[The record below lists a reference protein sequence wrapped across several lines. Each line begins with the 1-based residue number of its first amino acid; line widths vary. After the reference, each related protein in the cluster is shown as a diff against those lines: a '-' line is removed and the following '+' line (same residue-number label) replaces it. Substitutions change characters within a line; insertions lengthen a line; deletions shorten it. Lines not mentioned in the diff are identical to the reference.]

1 MEQTA
6 SGPARQ
12 RGSPAGGSERD
23 ATHNVEVTVAIG
35 RGGSSTSDSNM
46 SKLGNLWKTML
57 AGGAGV
63 AALAALNA
71 AIRRNANEPD
81 ESALGGEARF
91 FEWKHGRV
99 FYKASGSD
107 DSAPPLVFIH
117 GVGAGASSFMW
128 RKNFDELA
136 RNFRVY
142 AFDLLGFGFSD
153 KPATASYSADLYVE
167 LITDFIR
174 EVSGSPSNVIA
185 SSLGAAYA
193 IRVADE
199 HPELINAMILN
210 GPTGS
215 DNRRPG
221 MAGAAFYGL
230 LQSPV
235 LGTSFYNV
243 MASERSIKDFA
254 RDNLFYDHRR
264 VTNRLVANLY
274 ATSHQPGAQHAI
286 AAFLSGYLNT
296 DTRSPFSRLKQRSVL
311 VWGKQDAATPV
322 DKGAALVEL
331 NPGAKLELFDYCR
344 MMPEQEHPERFN
356 ALVRDTFSA
365 RSAAAGS

>member
-1 MEQTA
+1 
-6 SGPARQ
+6 
-12 RGSPAGGSERD
+12 
-23 ATHNVEVTVAIG
+23 
-35 RGGSSTSDSNM
+35 
-46 SKLGNLWKTML
+46 ML

-71 AIRRNANEPD
+71 AIQRNASEPD
-81 ESALGGEARF
+81 DSALGGEARF
-91 FEWKHGRV
+91 YRWKHGRV
-99 FYKASGSD
+99 FYKTSGPENA
-107 DSAPPLVFIH
+107 APPLVFIH

-136 RNFRVY
+136 KDFHVY
-142 AFDLLGFGFSD
+142 ALDLLGFGFSD
-153 KPATASYSADLYVE
+153 KPSVASYSADLYVE

-174 EVSGSPSNVIA
+174 EVSGYPANVVA

-210 GPTGS
+210 GPAGS
-215 DNRRPG
+215 DALNRRPG

-243 MASERSIKDFA
+243 MASERSIRDYA

-264 VTNRLVANLY
+264 VTDRLVTNLY

-296 DTRSPFSRLKQRSVL
+296 DTRSPFARLAQPTVL
-311 VWGKQDAATPV
+311 VWGKQDTTTPLE
-322 DKGAALVEL
+322 KGVSLRAL
-331 NPGAKLELFDYCR
+331 NPRARLEVFDYCR
-344 MMPEQEHPERFN
+344 MMPEQEKPEEFN
-356 ALVRDTFSA
+356 ALVRATFLA
-365 RSAAAGS
+365 RSFAAGSESSR

>member
-1 MEQTA
+1 M
-6 SGPARQ
+6 G
-12 RGSPAGGSERD
+12 
-23 ATHNVEVTVAIG
+23 
-35 RGGSSTSDSNM
+35 
-46 SKLGNLWKTML
+46 KLGNIWKTML

-71 AIRRNANEPD
+71 AIQRNASEPD
-81 ESALGGEARF
+81 DSALGGEAHFYR
-91 FEWKHGRV
+91 WKHGRV
-99 FYKASGSD
+99 FYKASGPEHSG
-107 DSAPPLVFIH
+107 PPLVFIH

-128 RKNFDELA
+128 RKNFDDLA
-136 RNFRVY
+136 RDFRVY
-142 AFDLLGFGFSD
+142 AIDLLGFGFSD
-153 KPATASYSADLYVE
+153 KPAAASYSADLYVD

-174 EVSGSPSNVIA
+174 EVSGYPANIIA

-210 GPTGS
+210 GPSGADS
-215 DNRRPG
+215 SNRRPG

-243 MASERSIKDFA
+243 MASERSIRDYA

-264 VTNRLVANLY
+264 VTDRLVSNLY

-296 DTRSPFSRLKQRSVL
+296 DTRSPFSRLTQPVLL
-311 VWGKQDAATPV
+311 VWGKQDATTPIE
-322 DKGAALVEL
+322 KGVSLLEL
-331 NPGAKLELFDYCR
+331 NPSARLELFDYCR
-344 MMPEQEHPERFN
+344 MMPEQEQPEKFN
-356 ALVRDTFSA
+356 ALVRSTFLA
-365 RSAAAGS
+365 RAAAAGSE

>member
-1 MEQTA
+1 
-6 SGPARQ
+6 
-12 RGSPAGGSERD
+12 
-23 ATHNVEVTVAIG
+23 
-35 RGGSSTSDSNM
+35 M
-46 SKLGNLWKTML
+46 SKIGNIWKTML

-71 AIRRNANEPD
+71 AIQRNASEPD
-81 ESALGGEARF
+81 DSALGGEAHF
-91 FEWKHGRV
+91 FRWKHGRV
-99 FYKASGSD
+99 FYKTAGPENPG
-107 DSAPPLVFIH
+107 PPLVFIH
-117 GVGAGASSFMW
+117 GIGAGSSSFMW

-136 RNFRVY
+136 KHFRVY
-142 AFDLLGFGFSD
+142 ALDLLGFGFSD

-174 EVSGSPSNVIA
+174 EVSGYPCNVIG

-199 HPELINAMILN
+199 HPELIKSMVLN

-215 DNRRPG
+215 DTLNRRPG

-243 MASERSIKDFA
+243 MASERSIRDYA

-264 VTNRLVANLY
+264 VTDRLVTNLY
-274 ATSHQPGAQHAI
+274 ATSHQAGAQHAI

-296 DTRSPFSRLKQRSVL
+296 DTRSPFSRLTQRTVL
-311 VWGKQDAATPV
+311 VWGKQDATTPV
-322 DKGAALVEL
+322 EMGASLLML
-331 NPGAKLELFDYCR
+331 NNRASLEVFDYCR
-344 MMPEQEHPERFN
+344 MMPEQEHPEKFN
-356 ALVRDTFSA
+356 DLVRETFLV
-365 RSAAAGS
+365 RSAAAGSESF

>member
-1 MEQTA
+1 M
-6 SGPARQ
+6 G
-12 RGSPAGGSERD
+12 
-23 ATHNVEVTVAIG
+23 
-35 RGGSSTSDSNM
+35 
-46 SKLGNLWKTML
+46 KFGNLWKTML

-71 AIRRNANEPD
+71 SIQRNVSEPD
-81 ESALGGEARF
+81 NSALGGQAHF
-91 FEWKHGRV
+91 FRWKYGSV
-99 FYKASGSD
+99 FYKSAGARSSG
-107 DSAPPLVFIH
+107 APLVFIH

-128 RKNFDELA
+128 RKNFDDLSNDFPVFA
-136 RNFRVY
+136 I
-142 AFDLLGFGFSD
+142 DLLGFGLSD
-153 KPATASYSADLYVE
+153 KPSTAAYSADLYVE

-174 EVSGSPSNVIA
+174 EVAGYPVNVVA

-199 HPELINAMILN
+199 HPDLINAMILN

-215 DNRRPG
+215 DNLNRRPG

-243 MASERSIKDFA
+243 MASERSIRDFA
-254 RDNLFYDHRR
+254 REHLFYDHRR
-264 VTNRLVANLY
+264 VTDRLVANLY

-296 DTRSPFSRLKQRSVL
+296 DTKAPFSRLTQPAVL
-311 VWGKQDAATPV
+311 VWGKQDNTTPV
-322 DKGAALVEL
+322 ETGVSLLQLNPRAALEV
-331 NPGAKLELFDYCR
+331 FDYCR
-344 MMPEQEHPERFN
+344 MMPEQEFPERFN
-356 ALVRDTFSA
+356 ELVRQTFLA
-365 RSAAAGS
+365 KSAAARG

>member
-1 MEQTA
+1 M
-6 SGPARQ
+6 G
-12 RGSPAGGSERD
+12 
-23 ATHNVEVTVAIG
+23 
-35 RGGSSTSDSNM
+35 
-46 SKLGNLWKTML
+46 KLGNIFKTAL

-71 AIRRNANEPD
+71 AIQRNASEPD
-81 ESALGGEARF
+81 DSALGGHAHF
-91 FEWKHGRV
+91 FRWKHGRV
-99 FYKASGSD
+99 FYKTAGSEN
-107 DSAPPLVFIH
+107 AGPPLVFIH
-117 GVGAGASSFMW
+117 GVGAGSSSFMW
-128 RKNFDELA
+128 RKNFDDLA
-136 RNFRVY
+136 KDFHVF

-153 KPATASYSADLYVE
+153 KPPTAAYSADLYVD

-174 EVSGSPSNVIA
+174 EVAGQSANVVA

-215 DNRRPG
+215 DTLNRRPG

-243 MASERSIKDFA
+243 MASERSIRDYA

-264 VTNRLVANLY
+264 VTDRLVANLY

-296 DTRSPFSRLKQRSVL
+296 DTRSPFSRLTQPAVL
-311 VWGKQDAATPV
+311 VWGKQDNTTPV
-322 DKGAALVEL
+322 ETGAGLLQL
-331 NPGAKLELFDYCR
+331 NPRASLKVFDYCR
-344 MMPEQEHPERFN
+344 MMPEQEQPERFN
-356 ALVRDTFSA
+356 DLVRKTFLT
-365 RSAAAGS
+365 RSAAASV

>member
-1 MEQTA
+1 
-6 SGPARQ
+6 
-12 RGSPAGGSERD
+12 
-23 ATHNVEVTVAIG
+23 
-35 RGGSSTSDSNM
+35 
-46 SKLGNLWKTML
+46 ML

-71 AIRRNANEPD
+71 VISRNASDPD
-81 ESALGGEARF
+81 ESALGGEAHF
-91 FEWKHGRV
+91 FRWKHGRV
-99 FYKASGSD
+99 FYKVSGAEKSG
-107 DSAPPLVFIH
+107 PPLVFIH
-117 GVGAGASSFMW
+117 GIGAGSSSFMW
-128 RKNFDELA
+128 RKNFDELSK
-136 RNFRVY
+136 NVRVY
-142 AFDLLGFGFSD
+142 ALDLLGFGFSD
-153 KPATASYSADLYVE
+153 KPSSASYSADLYVE

-174 EVSGSPSNVIA
+174 EVSGFPVNIIA

-199 HPELINAMILN
+199 HPELIDSLILN

-215 DNRRPG
+215 DTLNRRPG

-243 MASERSIKDFA
+243 MASERSIRDYA

-264 VTNRLVANLY
+264 VTDRLVANLY

-296 DTRSPFSRLKQRSVL
+296 DTRSPFSRLTQRIVL
-311 VWGKQDAATPV
+311 VWGKQDTTTPV
-322 DKGAALVEL
+322 EKGESLKAL
-331 NPGAKLELFDYCR
+331 NPRATLEVFDYCR
-344 MMPEQEHPERFN
+344 MMPEQEQPEKFN
-356 ALVRDTFSA
+356 ALVRETLLA
-365 RSAAAGS
+365 RAVAAGSELS